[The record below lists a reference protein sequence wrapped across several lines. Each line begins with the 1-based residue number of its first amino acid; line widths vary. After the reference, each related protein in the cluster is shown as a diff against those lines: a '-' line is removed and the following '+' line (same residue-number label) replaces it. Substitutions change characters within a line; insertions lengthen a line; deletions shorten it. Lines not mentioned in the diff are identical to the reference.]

1 MNSRFPSAIL
11 GFGFKIK
18 KIQTFFEYQEFLI
31 PNFQVQFLV
40 LDQKIKKTQTPFE
53 Y

>member
-1 MNSRFPSAIL
+1 VQFL
-11 GFGFKIK
+11 VLDLKFK

-40 LDQKIKKTQTPFE
+40 LDQKIKKNPNPF
-53 Y
+53 